1 MKKAVSKTFIIVG
14 SIVAALAIAVLV
26 LCLIRVKP
34 MAVLDGYDRVEVYNF
49 SSTDRIEID
58 ASKPDFKKS
67 WTRAWTKPL
76 IR

>member
-34 MAVLDGYDRVEVYNF
+34 MAVLDGYDRVEV
-49 SSTDRIEID
+49 
-58 ASKPDFKKS
+58 
-67 WTRAWTKPL
+67 
-76 IR
+76 